1 MSVYSCY
8 EEGLNRVFQKALFR
22 EKEVNYLVRLFGPP
36 ECMSCQS
43 LFIYGHSSTGKT
55 FVVSELLKEI
65 QVPYAW
71 INCYEAHSPRLLFSA
86 LTEKLL
92 QNHKALCGL
101 EGIKS
106 CGSLCDFL
114 NFSKKY
120 LQGVKETTY
129 LVFDNAE
136 VLRDKEPVVLA
147 ALLRFQELTKANI
160 CTVFISQII
169 WEKFRL
175 DLGVCPPILLHF
187 SNYSKSEL
195 HEILCLDC
203 PPDYSKEFYAAY
215 INVVLNVF
223 FVVTRD
229 LQELRHQALIS
240 FSKYCEPVVSD
251 EISAGDV
258 HKLWRNIEPTLK
270 KALHTVYLREIS
282 GPRWNSVQSENRNA
296 VEGQSE
302 KSTEVSAV
310 TSYRMT
316 TELPFYSKFLLLA
329 AYLASYNP
337 PKTDHRFFVKNQG
350 RTRRKKPKKKNEVN
364 IHLLGPKPFV
374 LDRLL
379 AIFYAIVEDGV
390 LPSALI
396 FSQISSLVSLQLL
409 ACVTPEDQLSSP
421 KYKCLA
427 ELDLVRNIGRTV
439 DFDIVGYLNDFT

>member
-1 MSVYSCY
+1 MSVYRCY
-8 EEGLNRVFQKALFR
+8 EDGLNRVFQKILFR
-22 EKEVNYLVRLFGPP
+22 EKEVNFLVRLFGPP
-36 ECMSCQS
+36 ECLPCQCV
-43 LFIYGHSSTGKT
+43 FVYGLSSTGKT
-55 FVVSELLKEI
+55 FVVSELIKEL
-65 QVPYAW
+65 QVPYGW
-71 INCYEAHSPRLLFSA
+71 INCYEAHSPRLLFST

-92 QNHKALCGL
+92 QNHKALHGL
-101 EGIKS
+101 EGVKPCS
-106 CGSLCDFL
+106 SLCDFI

-120 LQGVKETTY
+120 LQDVNETTY

-136 VLRDKEPVVLA
+136 VLRDKEPMVLA
-147 ALLRFQELTKANI
+147 ALLRLQELTKANI
-160 CTVFISQII
+160 CTVLISQII

-175 DLGVCPPILLHF
+175 DLGMCSPILLHF
-187 SNYSKSEL
+187 SNFSKSEL
-195 HEILCLDC
+195 CEILCLDC
-203 PPDYSKEFYAAY
+203 PPKYSKEFYEAY
-215 INVVLNVF
+215 VNVVLNVF

-229 LQELRHQALIS
+229 LQELRHQALIN
-240 FSKYCEPVVSD
+240 FSKYCEPVISD
-251 EISAGDV
+251 EISADDV
-258 HKLWRNIEPTLK
+258 HRLWKNIEPTLK

-282 GPRWNSVQSENRNA
+282 GPRWNSMQSENKDA
-296 VEGQSE
+296 VEEQNE
-302 KSTEVSAV
+302 KSAEASVV

-350 RTRRKKPKKKNEVN
+350 KTRKKKQKKRNEVN

-374 LDRLL
+374 LDRML
-379 AIFYAIVEDGV
+379 AIFYSIVEDGV

-427 ELDLVRNIGRTV
+427 ELDLVRSIGRTV
-439 DFDIVGYLNDFT
+439 DFDIVSYLNDFT